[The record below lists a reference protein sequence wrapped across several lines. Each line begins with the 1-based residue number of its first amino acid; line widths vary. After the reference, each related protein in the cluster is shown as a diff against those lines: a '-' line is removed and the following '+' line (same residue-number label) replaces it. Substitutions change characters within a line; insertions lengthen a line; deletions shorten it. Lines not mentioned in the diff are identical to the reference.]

1 MNYIQ
6 NIFSTRQNKNNPL
19 FSALEPIL
27 GFRPKTVEL
36 YERAFTHRSTKLK
49 DSQGNDFNY
58 ERLEYVGDAIL
69 GAVIADYLYKSVPG
83 ANEGY
88 LTKMRSKIVSRKT
101 LNKLAVEIKLNK
113 LVKYHASAAHQS
125 LYGNALEALIGA
137 ICLDKGHH
145 KTSEF
150 IKKTLLLPH
159 LNLNDLTK
167 EVVSYKS
174 KVLEWGQQNK
184 KEVSFKVL
192 ESTGKDHKKVY
203 RVALLLEGQKL
214 AEGTGSSIKRAEEQ
228 AAQKAQPQLI
238 TNQSPPLV
246 SRK

>member
-1 MNYIQ
+1 M
-6 NIFSTRQNKNNPL
+6 FTRLLHL
-19 FSALEPIL
+19 FAKKTSFEKKLYSVL
-27 GFRPKTVEL
+27 GFYPKNIKL
-36 YERAFTHRSTKLK
+36 YRQALTHKSYKKR
-49 DSQGNDFNY
+49 GGPHN
-58 ERLEYVGDAIL
+58 ERLEFLGDAVLGSVVGAIL
-69 GAVIADYLYKSVPG
+69 YQNFPKGS
-83 ANEGY
+83 EGF
-88 LTKMRSKIVSRKT
+88 LTQMRSKIVSRKT
-101 LNKLAVEIKLNK
+101 LNKLALEIKLNK

-125 LYGNALEALIGA
+125 LYGNALEALVGA

-145 KTSEF
+145 KASEF

-192 ESTGKDHKKVY
+192 ESTGKDHKKLY
-203 RVALLLEGQKL
+203 RVALFLEGQKI
-214 AEGTGSSIKRAEEQ
+214 AEGTGPSIKRAEEQ
-228 AAQKAQPQLI
+228 AAEKAQSQLI
-238 TNQSPPLV
+238 TNQSLPLV